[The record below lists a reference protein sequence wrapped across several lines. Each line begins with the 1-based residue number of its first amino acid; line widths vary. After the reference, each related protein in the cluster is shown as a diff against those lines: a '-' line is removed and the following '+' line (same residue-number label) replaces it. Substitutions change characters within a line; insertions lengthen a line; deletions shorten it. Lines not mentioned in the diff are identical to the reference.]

1 MKQADFSANALIDS
15 QRELLPRLYQSHRLF
30 VINFFAS
37 FLMVPLWFLWVVFFA
52 AAIAESFE
60 WFLLITAP
68 TWIALPFSVFIF
80 WSRWKVFIVYMRSAK
95 DFLDDAK
102 KDINASKTAED
113 FTTYMNLLFPVLLP
127 IKSPTPDTTTDEEQ
141 RIRKIFRNLRILPV
155 VEVVVLSAVILSFGS
170 FFLRRPYVLSM
181 LFPTLLIP
189 FLLFN
194 MGLMIVRLGI
204 FLKWRQL
211 ISRWLNL
218 YDALITWQADLESAI
233 QQSSNNAGRKA

>member
-1 MKQADFSANALIDS
+1 MTQADFNTNALIDS

-37 FLMVPLWFLWVVFFA
+37 FLMIPLWFIWVVFFA

-60 WFLLITAP
+60 WFLLITAS
-68 TWIALPFSVFIF
+68 TWITLPFSVFRF
-80 WSRWKVFIVYMRSAK
+80 WSRWKVFIVYLRSAK
-95 DFLDDAK
+95 DFLDNAK

-113 FTTYMNLLFPVLLP
+113 LTTYMNLLFPVLLSK
-127 IKSPTPDTTTDEEQ
+127 KSPPSTTTRNERQ
-141 RIRKIFRNLRILPV
+141 RIQKIIRALKILPV
-155 VEVVVLSAVILSFGS
+155 VEVVILALIIFSFGS
-170 FFLRRPYVLSM
+170 FFIRYPYVLPQLLS
-181 LFPTLLIP
+181 TALIP

-194 MGLMIVRLGI
+194 VVLMVARFGI

-218 YDALITWQADLESAI
+218 YDALITWQVNLESTI
-233 QQSSNNAGRKA
+233 QQSTNNTVKKA